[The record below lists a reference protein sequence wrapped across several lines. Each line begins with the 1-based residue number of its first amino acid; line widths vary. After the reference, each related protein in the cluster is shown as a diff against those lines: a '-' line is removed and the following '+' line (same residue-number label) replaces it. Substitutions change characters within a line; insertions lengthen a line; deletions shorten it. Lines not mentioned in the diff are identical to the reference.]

1 MMESPASAG
10 PFQYVNMQ
18 VYDIIALR
26 VIVSDNGG
34 ADTLSAIR
42 AAYSVPPIAH
52 RIWRSVASEYDDY
65 ILSPKKSGYQSIHL
79 AAVAKEGVPL
89 EVQV

>member
-1 MMESPASAG
+1 
-10 PFQYVNMQ
+10 VQ
-18 VYDIIALR
+18 VYDIVALR
-26 VIVSDNGG
+26 VIISDNDG
-34 ADTLSAIR
+34 ADTLAAIR

-52 RIWRSVASEYDDY
+52 RIWKSVASEFDDY

-79 AAVAKEGVPL
+79 AAIAPEGVPL